1 MSHPCPSTVLVEPV
15 ALSRDH
21 RVRHHLPWV
30 LAWFEAEIGLEGKR
44 LPLRFLPWETAAR
57 RGAAPCRWVPGS
69 GLRAHL
75 GPPPR
80 GRAEL
85 QLGRCRAIPGPA
97 LSPLPRRDAR
107 GSPVTHMLS
116 PVSHCGSWAGDAVWD
131 SSPQAL
137 PGAAA
142 AAVVPGM
149 LWCCPCSCRSPRGW
163 WSGREQ
169 HSC

>member
-15 ALSRDH
+15 ALFRDH

-57 RGAAPCRWVPGS
+57 RGAAPCRWVP

-131 SSPQAL
+131 SPPPS
-137 PGAAA
+137 AAWSCCSSCCA
-142 AAVVPGM
+142 WDAVVLPVQLLLAPGM
-149 LWCCPCSCRSPRGW
+149 VVRT
-163 WSGREQ
+163 
-169 HSC
+169 